1 MNIIKTNWNW
11 AGGLSGR
18 ARTDYIA
25 LHHAAA
31 VTCTAAQVD
40 QWHKSNGWSG
50 IGYHYFVRKD
60 GSIYEGRPLNSM
72 GAHVSGMNNCSI
84 GICAEG
90 NYDIETSMP
99 DAQYDAILSLISY
112 LHDIYPDAKVVG
124 HKDIGSSDCPG
135 KYYPLNSLKI
145 GSKKESEGFTMTQY
159 EELKQLIT
167 LKDDIINTIGKE
179 VSEGKNENAKLK
191 ARIEKLENPMIYD
204 YIDKNM
210 PQWAHESVQW
220 CVNNGLITGTGDGL
234 GLNNTKLWVCVV
246 LHRAI
251 KYIAKLI
258 NVKV

>member
-99 DAQYDAILSLISY
+99 DAQYDAILSLIRY

-145 GSKKESEGFTMTQY
+145 GSKKESEGLTVTQY
-159 EELKQLIT
+159 EELKQLIAS
-167 LKDDIINTIGKE
+167 KDEIINTMGEEIAALQT
-179 VSEGKNENAKLK
+179 NINAPK
-191 ARIEKLENPMIYD
+191 MIYN
-204 YIDKNM
+204 YIDDNM
-210 PQWAHESVQW
+210 PEWAKEGVSY
-220 CVNNGLITGTGDGL
+220 CIENRLIQGTGDGL
-234 GLNNTKLWVCVV
+234 GLDDKDLKYCTIIMR
-246 LHRAI
+246 LH
-251 KYIAKLI
+251 KQLV
-258 NVKV
+258 NS

>member
-31 VTCTAAQVD
+31 VICTAAQVD

-99 DAQYDAILSLISY
+99 DVQYDAILSLISY

-145 GSKKESEGFTMTQY
+145 GSKKESEGITMTQY
-159 EELKQLIT
+159 EELKQLIAS
-167 LKDDIINTIGKE
+167 KDEIINTMGEEIAALQTTI
-179 VSEGKNENAKLK
+179 NAPK
-191 ARIEKLENPMIYD
+191 MIYN
-204 YIDKNM
+204 YIDDNM
-210 PQWAHESVQW
+210 PEWAKEGVSY
-220 CVNNGLITGTGDGL
+220 CIENRLIQGTGDGL
-234 GLNNTKLWVCVV
+234 GLDDKDLKYCTIIMR
-246 LHRAI
+246 LH
-251 KYIAKLI
+251 KQLV
-258 NVKV
+258 NS